1 MIFRDSRKP
10 LYRHSLKEAVRHE
23 EKDLWRES
31 YKINCDCARAIE
43 RIIAE
48 NYDGKKLGQDLAEP
62 IIEQYGF
69 NRVNWVLANTVQQK
83 KEDGRI
89 SPENRQWAET
99 FPIPQEEHNWQF
111 EVSSHPGLTDLFIS
125 DVRKAWQ
132 ALGLFTAAHCVENS
146 QNQDYTGKLLVLNP
160 YILGSAYQTPERQLF
175 LARDGWGCIPGAP
188 RQTVFGRFLSE
199 EKDQITFF
207 NRSDFIGVLSAE
219 YLPDWAKEKLAAMEV
234 PEAEE
239 TPSDGMTLQ

>member
-1 MIFRDSRKP
+1 M
-10 LYRHSLKEAVRHE
+10 
-23 EKDLWRES
+23 
-31 YKINCDCARAIE
+31 
-43 RIIAE
+43 
-48 NYDGKKLGQDLAEP
+48 
-62 IIEQYGF
+62 
-69 NRVNWVLANTVQQK
+69 
-83 KEDGRI
+83 
-89 SPENRQWAET
+89 
-99 FPIPQEEHNWQF
+99 
-111 EVSSHPGLTDLFIS
+111 
-125 DVRKAWQ
+125 RKAWQ

-160 YILGSAYQTPERQLF
+160 HILGSAYQTPERQLF
-175 LARDGWGCIPGAP
+175 LAKDGWGCIPGAP

-239 TPSDGMTLQ
+239 TLSDGMTLQ

>member
-1 MIFRDSRKP
+1 MIFMDSKKP
-10 LYRHSLKEAVRHE
+10 LYRHSLKEAVQHE

-48 NYDGKKLGQDLAEP
+48 NYDGERLGQDLAGP
-62 IIEQYGF
+62 IIQQYGF

-99 FPIPQEEHNWQF
+99 LPIPQEEHNWQF
-111 EVSSHPGLTDLFIS
+111 EVNSHPGLTDLFIG

-160 YILGSAYQTPERQLF
+160 HILGSAYQTPERQLF
-175 LARDGWGCIPGAP
+175 LAKDGWGCIPGAP
-188 RQTVFGRFLSE
+188 RQTVFGRFLSG

-207 NRSDFIGVLSAE
+207 NRSDFI
-219 YLPDWAKEKLAAMEV
+219 
-234 PEAEE
+234 
-239 TPSDGMTLQ
+239 

>member
-1 MIFRDSRKP
+1 MDSRKP

-43 RIIAE
+43 RSIAE
-48 NYDGKKLGQDLAEP
+48 NYDGKKLGPDLAEP
-62 IIEQYGF
+62 IIQQYGF

-99 FPIPQEEHNWQF
+99 LPIPQEEHNWQF
-111 EVSSHPGLTDLFIS
+111 EVNSHPGLTDLFIG

-132 ALGLFTAAHCVENS
+132 ALGLLTAAH
-146 QNQDYTGKLLVLNP
+146 
-160 YILGSAYQTPERQLF
+160 
-175 LARDGWGCIPGAP
+175 
-188 RQTVFGRFLSE
+188 
-199 EKDQITFF
+199 
-207 NRSDFIGVLSAE
+207 
-219 YLPDWAKEKLAAMEV
+219 
-234 PEAEE
+234 
-239 TPSDGMTLQ
+239 

>member
-1 MIFRDSRKP
+1 MDSRKP
-10 LYRHSLKEAVRHE
+10 LYRHSLKDAVRHE

-48 NYDGKKLGQDLAEP
+48 NYDGERLGPNLAEP
-62 IIEQYGF
+62 IIRQYGF

-83 KEDGRI
+83 KGDGRI

-99 FPIPQEEHNWQF
+99 FPVPQEDHNWQF
-111 EVSSHPGLTDLFIS
+111 EVSSHPGLTDLFID

-132 ALGLFTAAHCVENS
+132 ARGLFTAAHCVENS

-160 YILGSAYQTPERQLF
+160 HVLGSAYQTPERQLF
-175 LARDGWGCIPGAP
+175 LAKDGWGCISGAP
-188 RQTVFGRFLSE
+188 RQTVFGRFLDSE
-199 EKDQITFF
+199 DVVFF
-207 NRSDFIGVLSAE
+207 NRSDFIGILSAA

-239 TPSDGMTLQ
+239 APSDGMTLQ